1 MTPPRGPWAV
11 VPAFNEA
18 ATLGDLVRGVRS
30 RCGVIVVDDGST
42 DGSGAV
48 AVAAGADVIRHAR
61 RRGKGAALRTGFA
74 AALRRGAPA
83 VVTLDGDA
91 QHDPADLPR
100 LLQAS
105 AAAPDALIVGDRL
118 AGSAGDPMPLARR
131 LAVRTADRML
141 ARLLPAPI
149 RDSQCGFRV
158 YPAAF
163 LRAVALREEGF
174 VLETEALV
182 RAVQGGYRVLS
193 VPVRRLYPVGRRSRF
208 RSLADTTRIA
218 WFLLHAQ
225 GRRAAIVATA
235 PTRYRG
241 RARLGTSP

>member
-1 MTPPRGPWAV
+1 GRARRARRHAGGRGGARPGRPRGAAAARPRAADPGRAPVRRFRAPRDPGAAAHGAGPRPGPGRDGGGAAPPGPGARRAARGVTPPRGPWAV

-100 LLQAS
+100 LLRAS

-118 AGSAGDPMPLARR
+118 AGSAG
-131 LAVRTADRML
+131 
-141 ARLLPAPI
+141 
-149 RDSQCGFRV
+149 
-158 YPAAF
+158 
-163 LRAVALREEGF
+163 
-174 VLETEALV
+174 
-182 RAVQGGYRVLS
+182 
-193 VPVRRLYPVGRRSRF
+193 
-208 RSLADTTRIA
+208 
-218 WFLLHAQ
+218 
-225 GRRAAIVATA
+225 
-235 PTRYRG
+235 
-241 RARLGTSP
+241 